1 MKKFLEMWL
10 FILANIFVFFA
21 GIIFT
26 QNLFFGIILFFIGL
40 GIFIYREKKINNII
54 GIGINRIIVSQTEPK
69 NSKEGDMW
77 FSYKD

>member
-1 MKKFLEMWL
+1 MKKFFEMWL
-10 FILANIFVFFA
+10 FILGNIFVFFA

-40 GIFIYREKKINNII
+40 GIFIYREKKINNIT
-54 GIGINRIIVSQTEPK
+54 GIGINRIIVSQIEPK

-77 FSYKD
+77 ISYKD